1 MPFHER
7 SLGETGCGW
16 RLTTPAGAINVEW
29 LQIVKE
35 LIMSETA
42 RLKEARDGKA
52 AWRRWG
58 PYLSER
64 QWGTV
69 REDYSPNGDAWNFFT
84 HDHARSRA
92 YRWGEDGLAGISDDK
107 QRLCFALALWNGRDA
122 ILKERLFG
130 LTNSEANHGED
141 VKEYYFYLDS
151 TPTHSYMKYL
161 YKYPQAAY
169 PYEDLVRTNGQRTR
183 DEMEYE
189 LLDTGV
195 FNDDRYFDVF
205 VEYAKAGPEDILVRI
220 TAANRG
226 PDAAELH
233 LLPTL
238 WFRNDWSSWIAESN
252 RAAEKPNLR
261 QIEAAAGTSAVA
273 ARHPLLGEFIL
284 SCEGEVPLLFTENE
298 TNHERLF
305 PGQKN
310 ESPYVKDGINDC
322 VVQGRQDAVNPA
334 KQGTK
339 VAAHYRLMVGPG
351 QSATVRLRLTGQA
364 ASGQPRK
371 TNGKALAF
379 KADFDETLAA
389 RLQEADEFYRSVTPP
404 SISPDA
410 ANVMRQAIAGMLW
423 SKQFY
428 FFDGDNWLDEHHSN
442 PLHAGYHA
450 SRNSEWFHMM
460 NEDIISMPDK
470 WEYPWYAAWDL
481 AFHTLPL
488 GIVDPDFA
496 KEQLSLMLGGVY
508 LHPNGQ
514 LPAYEWN
521 FSDVNPPVHAW
532 ATLFL
537 HRTEQALRGDVDID
551 FLKSA
556 FNRLLLNFTWW
567 VNRKD
572 RFGKNVFEGGFLGL
586 DNIGVFDRSAPLP
599 TGGHLE
605 QADGTAW
612 MALFSQ
618 NMLELAVEL
627 AAHDPSYESMVVKF
641 AEHFYYIAAGMNRP
655 GSGGMWDE
663 EDGFYYDLLQL
674 PDGSATRLKVRSMV
688 GLLPLCA
695 TTVIEKWQRERVPRA
710 LDHLSK
716 RLLRMPE
723 LGESIHPTGPGY
735 LGVAD
740 RGIFALLNP
749 ARLRRI
755 LSKMLDENEFFGPY
769 GIRSLSKFHERH
781 PFIFHVQGQEYRVD
795 YLPAE
800 SNTGMFGG
808 NSNWRGPV
816 WMPVNA
822 MIIRA
827 LLNFYLYY
835 GDNFKIECPT
845 GSGRMMNLFE
855 VAKEISDRLTRIFL
869 RDEHGRRPVYG
880 GTEKFQT
887 DPHWRDYVL
896 FYEYFHADNG
906 AGLGASHQTGWTGV
920 VAKLIQLFGLLDPR
934 KALEVGR
941 EAAFVRGNLEPEVEK
956 TPRRGIPASAK

>member
-1 MPFHER
+1 MTQEQI
-7 SLGETGCGW
+7 
-16 RLTTPAGAINVEW
+16 RLQESPKGTSNW
-29 LQIVKE
+29 K
-35 LIMSETA
+35 
-42 RLKEARDGKA
+42 K
-52 AWRRWG
+52 WG

-69 REDYSPNGDAWNFFT
+69 REDYSEGGDAWNFFT

-92 YRWGEDGLAGISDDK
+92 YRWGEDGIAGISDDK
-107 QRLCFALALWNGRDA
+107 QHLCFALALWNGKDA

-130 LTNSEANHGED
+130 LTNSEGNHGED

-161 YKYPQAAY
+161 YKYPQAAF
-169 PYEDLVRTNGQRTR
+169 PYLDLVETNRR
-183 DEMEYE
+183 RSKDEMEYE

-195 FNDDRYFDVF
+195 FKDDRYFDIF
-205 VEYAKAGPEDILVRI
+205 VEYAKDGPEDILVRI

-226 PDAAELH
+226 PEAAELH

-252 RAAEKPNLR
+252 RASKKPNLQ
-261 QIEAAAGTSAVA
+261 QIKATAGTTAVA
-273 ARHPLLGEFIL
+273 AEHPLLGDFIL

-305 PGQKN
+305 HGQKN
-310 ESPYVKDGINDC
+310 ESPHVKDGINDC
-322 VVQGRQDAVNPA
+322 VVQGKQGAVNPG

-339 VAAHYRLMVGPG
+339 VAANYRVNIGAG
-351 QSATVRLRLTGQA
+351 QSKVIRLRLSINSPEQKGN
-364 ASGQPRK
+364 PF
-371 TNGKALAF
+371 GKQ
-379 KADFDETLAA
+379 FDEVFAD
-389 RLQEADEFYRSVTPP
+389 RLREADEFYKSVTPP
-404 SISPDA
+404 SVSEDA
-410 ANVMRQAIAGMLW
+410 AKVMRQALAGMLW
-423 SKQFY
+423 SKQFF

-442 PLHAGYHA
+442 PLHTGYRN
-450 SRNSEWFHMM
+450 SRNSDWYHML

-488 GIVDPDFA
+488 SIVDPDFA
-496 KEQLSLMLGGVY
+496 KDQMGLMLRASY

-514 LPAYEWN
+514 MPAYEWN
-521 FSDVNPPVHAW
+521 FSDVNPPVHAF

-537 HRTEQALRGDVDID
+537 HRTEQALRGETDVD

-556 FNRLLLNFTWW
+556 FNKLLLNFTWW

-586 DNIGVFDRSAPLP
+586 DNIGIFDRSAPLP

-618 NMLELAVEL
+618 NMLELAFEIST
-627 AAHDPSYESMVVKF
+627 HDSTYEPMLTKF
-641 AEHFYYIAAGMNRP
+641 AEHFFYIASGMNR
-655 GSGGMWDE
+655 SGQDGMWDE
-663 EDGFYYDLLQL
+663 EDGFYYDILRL

-695 TTVIEKWQRERVPRA
+695 TTVVEKWQRERVPLA
-710 LDHLSK
+710 VAAIQD
-716 RLLRMPE
+716 RLRRIPE
-723 LGESIHPTGPGY
+723 LRETMHPTGPGHF
-735 LGVAD
+735 GVAE
-740 RGIFALLNP
+740 RGIMALVNP
-749 ARLRRI
+749 ERLRRI
-755 LSKMLDENEFFGPY
+755 LTKMLDENEFLSPY
-769 GIRSLSKFHERH
+769 GIRSLSRFHETH
-781 PFIFHVQGQEYRVD
+781 PYVFNVGGQEYRVD

-808 NSNWRGPV
+808 NSNWRGPI

-822 MIIRA
+822 LILRA

-845 GSGRMMNLFE
+845 GSGKMMNLFE
-855 VAKEISDRLTRIFL
+855 VSKEIADRLARIFT

-880 GTEKFQT
+880 GTEKFQS
-887 DPHWRDYVL
+887 DPHWRDHIL
-896 FYEYFHADNG
+896 FYEYFHGDNG
-906 AGLGASHQTGWTGV
+906 AGLGASHQTGWTGL
-920 VAKLIQLFGLLDPR
+920 VAKMIQLYGVLDAKR
-934 KALEVGR
+934 ALEGGKQ
-941 EAAFVRGNLEPEVEK
+941 AAFARDTSKAEVAERGVLF
-956 TPRRGIPASAK
+956 TT